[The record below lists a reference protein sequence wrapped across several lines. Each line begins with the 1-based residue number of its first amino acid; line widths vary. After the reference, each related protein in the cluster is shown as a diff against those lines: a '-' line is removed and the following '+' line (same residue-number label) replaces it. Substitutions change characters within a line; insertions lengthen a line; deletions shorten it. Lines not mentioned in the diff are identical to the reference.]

1 MARKKLTH
9 LDDQGRAKMVDVGE
23 KPITRRR
30 AVADGVVRMKPATA
44 KVIRDGALEKG
55 DALALARVAGIQA
68 AKRVPDLIPLAH
80 PLPLDHVGVELTVGR
95 AEVRIRA
102 EATVTAR
109 TGVEMEAMA
118 AVAGAALCI
127 YDMAKGIDREM
138 EIGEI
143 RLIEKSGGRSG
154 EWKKSNGKD

>member
-1 MARKKLTH
+1 MATKKLTH

-23 KPITRRR
+23 KPVTRRR
-30 AVADGVVRMKPATA
+30 AVAEGVVRMQPATA
-44 KVIRDGALEKG
+44 KAIKEGGLKKG

-80 PLPLDHVGVELTVGR
+80 PLPLDHVGVELTVGKNW
-95 AEVRIRA
+95 VKIQA

-127 YDMAKGIDREM
+127 YDMAKGIDRGM

-143 RLIEKSGGRSG
+143 RLLEKSGGRSG
-154 EWKKSNGKD
+154 EWRRS